1 MGRKCRHYSSDE
13 HSCGDDCSDNN
24 SCDCRKNRCDKCDR
38 SDRCDRCDRSDRCDK
53 CKKEIC
59 RKCARTDCKK
69 IRRVS
74 VCDSCKPN
82 NEKKRDD
89 KCIFITIN

>member
-1 MGRKCRHYSSDE
+1 MGRKCRHYSSDD

-24 SCDCRKNRCDKCDR
+24 SCDHRK
-38 SDRCDRCDRSDRCDK
+38 SRCDRCDKSDKCNK

-59 RKCARTDCKK
+59 RKCRRTDCKK
-69 IRRVS
+69 IRHIS

-82 NEKKRDD
+82 NENNKDD